1 MVFRPN
7 NLGTLKPFL
16 HTSLYSVVD
25 LVQLLMELVQQLVEL
40 VQQLVAEV
48 DEPVLLVRVP
58 VLVVAVKVVKVHW
71 QSQDFLVNSELSWL

>member
-25 LVQLLMELVQQLVEL
+25 LVQLLMEL

>member
-7 NLGTLKPFL
+7 DLGTLKIFL

-25 LVQLLMELVQQLVEL
+25 LVQLLMELVQQLV
-40 VQQLVAEV
+40 AEV

-58 VLVVAVKVVKVHW
+58 VLVVSAKVVKVHW